1 MNFQQLRFVRE
12 AVRNGLNL
20 TTTSSALFTSQSGV
34 SRQIKDL
41 EDELGIEIFVRKGKR
56 LVGLTKVGQGVLPFI
71 EKILLEAENLRRY
84 SDQYTK
90 QIGGRLVIAAT
101 HNQARYVLPDVI
113 QTFIAEFPSVHLE
126 LRQGTP
132 QYVAQSIIKG
142 DADIG
147 IATEALDTF
156 PELVTYNCFSW
167 RHVAIVPTNHPLTD
181 RLSTDKGSV
190 TLAELAQYPIITYNL
205 NFTGRGLIDAT
216 FQRAGLTP
224 DIRLTAMDAD
234 VIKTYVELGLGVGIV
249 AELAFDPLR
258 DKTLTALAE
267 TKGLFEPNTTKV
279 AIRRGALLQSY
290 AYRLI
295 ELFAPKYS
303 KLELMDTVFVAGA
316 SVVAV

>member
-41 EDELGIEIFVRKGKR
+41 EDELGVEIFVRKGKR
-56 LVGLTKVGQGVLPFI
+56 LVGLTKVGEGVLPFV

-84 SDQYTK
+84 SGQFTK
-90 QIGGRLVIAAT
+90 QLDGRLVIAAT

-113 QTFIAEFPSVHLE
+113 QCFIAEFPNVHLE

-132 QYVAQSIIKG
+132 HYVAQSIIKG
-142 DADIG
+142 DSDLG

-156 PELVTYNCFSW
+156 PELITYNCFSW
-167 RHVAIVPTNHPLTD
+167 RHMAIVSTDHPLTA
-181 RLSTDKGSV
+181 KSV
-190 TLAELAQYPIITYNL
+190 VSLADLAQYPIITYNR
-205 NFTGRGLIDAT
+205 NFTGRSLIDAT
-216 FQRAGLTP
+216 FARAGLTP

-234 VIKTYVELGLGVGIV
+234 VIKTYVELGLGIGIV
-249 AELAFDPLR
+249 AELAFDPQR
-258 DKTLTALAE
+258 DKTLVALVA

-295 ELFAPKYS
+295 ELFAPRYS
-303 KLELMDTVFVAGA
+303 KLELMDTVFAA
-316 SVVAV
+316 HEVAVTI